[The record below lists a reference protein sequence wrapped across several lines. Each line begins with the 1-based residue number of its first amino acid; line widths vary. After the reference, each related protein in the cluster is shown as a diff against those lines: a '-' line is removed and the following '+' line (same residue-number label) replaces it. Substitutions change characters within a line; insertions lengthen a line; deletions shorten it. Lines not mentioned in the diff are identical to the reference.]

1 MHHLRPLYGRPYHGG
16 RASEGSGDVLV
27 IGSLVLMTDD
37 LHQENLNI
45 LINYTHN
52 VVYSQ

>member
-1 MHHLRPLYGRPYHGG
+1 LAVDEMHHLRPLYGRPYHGG

-37 LHQENLNI
+37 LHQEKFK
-45 LINYTHN
+45 
-52 VVYSQ
+52 YSY